1 MNKTKK
7 KRKFGCQMPRNSA
20 YSGQNVAPQKINP
33 HCRKCE
39 YALNGKK
46 KKKRIFVDVNLVK
59 DLKRRSFWII

>member
-1 MNKTKK
+1 
-7 KRKFGCQMPRNSA
+7 MPRNSA

-46 KKKRIFVDVNLVK
+46 KKKKRIFVDVNLVK